1 MTARWISKKGVN
13 GKVRRIPVQGG
24 RAKGMRGKEQ
34 SLDDITNNL
43 EWIEDTGFAF
53 SDAGE
58 DKAKVYTTGYEGYYL
73 EVFPMK
79 LVNKNLKGWEYQ
91 IINEDKGIEYIS
103 GVESDGPSAK
113 TPKEA
118 MEWAA
123 STLRTYL
130 E

>member
-1 MTARWISKKGVN
+1 MTNGWISKKGSN
-13 GKVRRIPVQGG
+13 GNVRHIPVQSG
-24 RAKGMRGKEQ
+24 RARKEL
-34 SLDDITNNL
+34 SSDDIPNNL
-43 EWIEDTGFAF
+43 EWAEDTGSAF

-58 DKAKVYTTGYEGYYL
+58 DKAKVYTTEYKGYYL

-91 IINEDKGIEYIS
+91 IINDDKGIEYIS
-103 GVESDGPSAK
+103 GVESDGPPAE

-118 MEWAA
+118 MKWAA